1 MKTITID
8 FVRHGQTIFNTMD
21 KLQGWADSPLT
32 TAGIATADQVGQLL
46 RDTQYQSYHSS
57 DLKRAIDTAKHIIQP
72 NRFLQ
77 TAPEQHEA
85 FREVFFGSYE
95 GLDFHQ
101 AWKEVG
107 AAQQLGCQTQAE
119 IIQKYSFEVARDA
132 MHAADPR
139 HLSEDGVTFS
149 QRVDRGIQD
158 LLTEA
163 QDGDRLLVVTHGT
176 LIRSLVLRYGPDFDA
191 LANYPANG
199 GITTLVAQAA
209 DQSGFTGKIT
219 AYNRMN

>member
-32 TAGIATADQVGQLL
+32 ADGIATADQVGQLL
-46 RDTQYQSYHSS
+46 KGTRYQSYHAS

-77 TAPEQHEA
+77 AEPEQHED

-101 AWKEVG
+101 AWIAVG
-107 AAQQLGCQTQAE
+107 EQQHLGCRTQAE
-119 IIQKYSFEVARDA
+119 IIQKYSFDAARDA

-139 HLSEDGVTFS
+139 HLSEDGATFS
-149 QRVDRGIQD
+149 SRVDRGIQE
-158 LLTEA
+158 LLAEA
-163 QDGDRLLVVTHGT
+163 HDGDRLLVVTHGT

-191 LANYPANG
+191 LTNYPANG
-199 GITTLVAQAA
+199 GITTLVAQAT
-209 DQSGFTGKIT
+209 DGQRFTGKVT
-219 AYNRMN
+219 AYNRLS